1 MSSVETLRLG
11 VVLTRQEELA
21 SEVERVYFGHS
32 SGTVAA
38 RNVQYRDCLV
48 NLSIGKRKQ
57 EPQGEICIAQTH
69 LPTPQRQPIY
79 PRLPVILN
87 EPGLNHITKERPR
100 MGRPR
105 VAAGIYFLRKIQQ
118 LR

>member
-1 MSSVETLRLG
+1 VEW
-11 VVLTRQEELA
+11 
-21 SEVERVYFGHS
+21 VYRRHS

-38 RNVQYRDCLV
+38 RNIQYRDDLV
-48 NLSIGKRKQ
+48 TVKIGKGKQ
-57 EPQGEICIAQTH
+57 EPQRAIWIAQTQ
-69 LPTPQRQPIY
+69 LPTPQGQPIY
-79 PRLPVILN
+79 PRLPVILD
-87 EPGLNHITKERPR
+87 EHGLDHIAKERPR